1 MATNMTKD
9 DFIKV
14 IAERY
19 NADELE
25 QLAIKGMDKP
35 KANDVT
41 EDAVTPKKKTKLN
54 AEDYPLE
61 LAQNGKVVTFG
72 TIRPK
77 DAYLALKAEAENF
90 GGTYDK
96 AEKGFVF
103 KTKANATKFA
113 KIDKVTAEARNEIRA
128 TEWGWK

>member
-1 MATNMTKD
+1 MTKA

-14 IAERY
+14 IADRMTEE
-19 NADELE
+19 ELKK
-25 QLAIKGMDKP
+25 LAIEAMKP
-35 KANDVT
+35 KANNAT
-41 EDAVTPKKKTKLN
+41 EAKPEVAPKKVKETRLN

-61 LAQNGKVVTFG
+61 LVQNGKVVTFG
-72 TIRPK
+72 VIRPK
-77 DAYLALKAEAENF
+77 DAYLALKAEAEKF
-90 GGTYDK
+90 GGAYDK

-128 TEWGWK
+128 TAWGWK